1 MIFFQTEFQITLL
14 LRVAQGAK
22 RPRSTKSMVRI
33 AAVLIL
39 AISTAPVVA
48 QGPGWT
54 ANSTVA
60 KLVVTANGGVNVR
73 LSPELTSCVSQSG
86 YGENYASIS
95 PNHLGINRMQAD
107 LLAAYL
113 SGTAEGIGGNIEI
126 RRGETRSPT
135 QHRHT
140 GLKP

>member
-1 MIFFQTEFQITLL
+1 MSMSFYQ
-14 LRVAQGAK
+14 LRPPRSGAVLAQGAK

-39 AISTAPVVA
+39 AVSTAPVVA
-48 QGPGWT
+48 QGPGGT
-54 ANSTVA
+54 ASSTVA
-60 KLVVTANGGVNVR
+60 KLVVTENGGVNVR

-113 SGTAEGIGGNIEI
+113 SGSTVSLYLDNSSCNVAEMMLGGW
-126 RRGETRSPT
+126 
-135 QHRHT
+135 
-140 GLKP
+140 